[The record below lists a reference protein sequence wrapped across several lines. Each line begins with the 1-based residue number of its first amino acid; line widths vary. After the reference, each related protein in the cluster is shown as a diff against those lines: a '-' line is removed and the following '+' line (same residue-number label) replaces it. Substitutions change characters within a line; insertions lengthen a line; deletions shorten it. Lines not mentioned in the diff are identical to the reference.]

1 MICLPGLNPQI
12 YCLPTISYI
21 LGQMLKTTQC
31 PPVTWT
37 PWLCPHSWYIFPW
50 ILWLLWPYLTLWTE
64 CIDYGPLRSLLQLG
78 PVFSLWP
85 AFFPI
90 PTAHVAR
97 IPELSHGILVISWA
111 EPYWSY
117 LEAWLVHFR
126 SKGTVWFIFRACGS
140 NPWNAPV
147 LENGCPDCK
156 TQ

>member
-1 MICLPGLNPQI
+1 MFTWPRSTDLLPANSKLHSGPDAENNSGSTCHLESLAVSPLMIYFPLNTVTTV
-12 YCLPTISYI
+12 TI
-21 LGQMLKTTQC
+21 
-31 PPVTWT
+31 
-37 PWLCPHSWYIFPW
+37 PHPLDSVYWYS
-50 ILWLLWPYLTLWTE
+50 
-64 CIDYGPLRSLLQLG
+64 PLRSLLQLG

-90 PTAHVAR
+90 PPARVAR
-97 IPELSHGILVISWA
+97 IPELSHDILVISWA
-111 EPYWSY
+111 KPYWSY

-147 LENGCPDCK
+147 LKNGWPDCK